1 MEKLAFLFP
10 GQGSQCVGMGKDLHD
25 NFPEVKEVYKKARD
39 VLGFDLRPVSFEGPE
54 LELRESKNAQVA
66 ILVHSVA
73 ALELLKRE
81 GVRPTIVAG
90 HSLGEYSAL
99 VAAGS
104 LAFDN
109 ALQLVRFR
117 GELMSMAGEERPG
130 TMAAVVGLSAE
141 DVRRVCEEASEVG
154 TIQVANYNAPDQTVV
169 SGEIEAVERAVRI
182 AKAKGAKRAI
192 VLNVSGA
199 FHSPLM
205 ETAFDKFSRVL
216 SKTEIKKPEIPVVV
230 NVSGE
235 AVNEAEGIRK
245 ALTSQ
250 IVSPVR
256 WTQSMQ
262 KIVDVGVS
270 AFVEV
275 GPGKVLRGLL
285 RRIAPE
291 ARVLSVEDRKSL
303 IQTVEALGR
312 GKDEA

>member
-39 VLGFDLRPVSFEGPE
+39 VLGFDLRSVSFEGPE

-73 ALELLKRE
+73 VLELLERE
-81 GVRPTIVAG
+81 GVRPAIVAG

-104 LAFDN
+104 MAFDN

-117 GELMSMAGEERPG
+117 GELMSRAGEERPG
-130 TMAAVVGLSAE
+130 TMAAVIGLSAE

-154 TIQVANYNAPDQTVV
+154 IIQVANYNAPDQTVV

-182 AKAKGAKRAI
+182 AKAKGAKRAV

-205 ETAFDKFSRVL
+205 ETAFEKFGRVL

-235 AVNEAEGIRK
+235 AVTEAEGIRK
-245 ALTSQ
+245 ALMSQ

-256 WTQSMQ
+256 WTQSME
-262 KIVDVGVS
+262 KMVDVGVS

-285 RRIAPE
+285 RRTRPE
-291 ARVLSVEDRKSL
+291 ARVLSVEDRESL
-303 IQTVEALGR
+303 IRTVEALGR
-312 GKDEA
+312 GRDEA